1 MFLVRT
7 TSVKGCVRIFIL
19 LNISNFY
26 EMRFVRIHFVRHKR
40 KITNFVNG

>member
-19 LNISNFY
+19 LNVSNFHD
-26 EMRFVRIHFVRHKR
+26 ERFVRIHFVRHKG
-40 KITNFVNG
+40 KITNFVSG

>member
-19 LNISNFY
+19 LNVSNFPKK
-26 EMRFVRIHFVRHKR
+26 RFVRIHFVRHKG
-40 KITNFVNG
+40 KITNFVSG